1 MRPALRAG
9 NLVLAGQVW
18 GRANIKV
25 RHDLLQLALDVPDDD
40 ALLAWAADPFKA
52 LAGEVVFYNATQLV
66 ALETIAFAAAQ
77 CVGYHES
84 FESGAGG
91 DGAYICQLTL
101 TAPAFALRSGGALPH

>member
-52 LAGEVVFYNATQLV
+52 QAGEVVFYNATQLV
-66 ALETIAFAAAQ
+66 ALETIAFASAQ
-77 CVGYHES
+77 CVGYH
-84 FESGAGG
+84 
-91 DGAYICQLTL
+91 
-101 TAPAFALRSGGALPH
+101 